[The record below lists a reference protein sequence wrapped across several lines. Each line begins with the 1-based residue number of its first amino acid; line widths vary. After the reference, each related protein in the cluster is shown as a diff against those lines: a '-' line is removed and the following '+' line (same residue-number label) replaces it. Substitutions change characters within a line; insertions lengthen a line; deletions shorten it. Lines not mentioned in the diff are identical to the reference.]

1 MIAQEHVGNRQMRYT
16 IISLFIFQPNRLILG
31 IDLDYPLTFCRSTLS
46 PFPPLLDFVKSGL
59 LIDTDNL
66 ALDISEH
73 SPCVRRKAPTLR
85 DGLPMAVL
93 FLMLDVHI

>member
-31 IDLDYPLTFCRSTLS
+31 IDLDYPLAFCRSTLS
-46 PFPPLLDFVKSGL
+46 PFPLLDFVKSGL

-73 SPCVRRKAPTLR
+73 SPCVRRKARTLR
-85 DGLPMAVL
+85 DGLLMAVL